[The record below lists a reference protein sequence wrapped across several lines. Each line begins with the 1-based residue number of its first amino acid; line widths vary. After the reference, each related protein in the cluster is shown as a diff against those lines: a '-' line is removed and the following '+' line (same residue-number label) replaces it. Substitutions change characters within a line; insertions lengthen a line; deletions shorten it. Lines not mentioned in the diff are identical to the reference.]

1 MSKEAV
7 VDESRRKSVSLSDR
21 DSEIDRIL
29 KKHGASSLVNGV
41 TVNMNLEGISS
52 GTASEALDKIR
63 IKEEITTE
71 ENMASVIS
79 SALLSKI
86 RNVFSDESDSD

>member
-1 MSKEAV
+1 
-7 VDESRRKSVSLSDR
+7 
-21 DSEIDRIL
+21 
-29 KKHGASSLVNGV
+29 
-41 TVNMNLEGISS
+41 MNLEGIS

-71 ENMASVIS
+71 ENMASVSS